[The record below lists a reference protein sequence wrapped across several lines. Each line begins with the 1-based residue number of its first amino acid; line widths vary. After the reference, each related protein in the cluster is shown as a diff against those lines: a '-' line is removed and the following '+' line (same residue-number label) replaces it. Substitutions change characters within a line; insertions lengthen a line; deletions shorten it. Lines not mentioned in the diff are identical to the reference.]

1 MWISFLST
9 QKCKQLI
16 ETAIIWKQI
25 SSALIF
31 STAPQLTNN
40 SSISVKWFL
49 VLRYPLNTLHII
61 TKQNSVRHSRSIFVT
76 TTEIQRF
83 TGYQK
88 LITKTLFVTWNN
100 LKFNQTWK
108 KNAAPN
114 EQPSNVYSCLRWPTI
129 GYCITNAKFFL
140 ENSVNKRLFC
150 TKWITSE
157 QTLFSINYSK
167 PWWTFQVKTLKWK
180 RRLLNK
186 YTALIKLRGWVLVH
200 IFVNNECWICW

>member
-9 QKCKQLI
+9 QKCKHII
-16 ETAIIWKQI
+16 ETAKIWKQI

-40 SSISVKWFL
+40 SSISVKWFI

-61 TKQNSVRHSRSIFVT
+61 TKRNSVRHSRSIFVT

-108 KNAAPN
+108 KNAEPN

-129 GYCITNAKFFL
+129 GYCITNAKFFREFSKQKIVL
-140 ENSVNKRLFC
+140 YKMNHVWANFIFHKLFKILMNISGQN
-150 TKWITSE
+150 TKMKTTS
-157 QTLFSINYSK
+157 FK
-167 PWWTFQVKTLKWK
+167 
-180 RRLLNK
+180 
-186 YTALIKLRGWVLVH
+186 
-200 IFVNNECWICW
+200 